1 MDSPILSNILKIIS
15 LIIGVI
21 GIIISLQ
28 IKSRVDNKD
37 ALFKTLIR
45 CSDNNSLCFF
55 TDGLFYY
62 GFKLFSNSSK
72 YCCIYGNRG
81 TTILSGK

>member
-37 ALFKTLIR
+37 ALFKTMIR
-45 CSDNNSLCFF
+45 RTKQSILNWKSLSQ
-55 TDGLFYY
+55 LAE
-62 GFKLFSNSSK
+62 N
-72 YCCIYGNRG
+72 
-81 TTILSGK
+81 

>member
-45 CSDNNSLCFF
+45 RTKQS
-55 TDGLFYY
+55 
-62 GFKLFSNSSK
+62 
-72 YCCIYGNRG
+72 
-81 TTILSGK
+81 ILNWKSYLNWQRTKADIGE

>member
-1 MDSPILSNILKIIS
+1 MASPILSNILEIIS

-28 IKSRVDNKD
+28 IKRRVDNKD

-45 CSDNNSLCFF
+45 RTKQSILNWKSLSQ
-55 TDGLFYY
+55 LAE
-62 GFKLFSNSSK
+62 N
-72 YCCIYGNRG
+72 
-81 TTILSGK
+81 

>member
-1 MDSPILSNILKIIS
+1 MDSPILSNILEIIF

-37 ALFKTLIR
+37 ALVKTLIR
-45 CSDNNSLCFF
+45 RTKQSILNWKSLSQ
-55 TDGLFYY
+55 LAE
-62 GFKLFSNSSK
+62 N
-72 YCCIYGNRG
+72 
-81 TTILSGK
+81 

>member
-1 MDSPILSNILKIIS
+1 MDSPILSNILEIIS

-37 ALFKTLIR
+37 ALVKTLIR
-45 CSDNNSLCFF
+45 RAKQSILNWKSLSQ
-55 TDGLFYY
+55 LAE
-62 GFKLFSNSSK
+62 N
-72 YCCIYGNRG
+72 
-81 TTILSGK
+81 

>member
-45 CSDNNSLCFF
+45 RTKHSILNWKSLSQ
-55 TDGLFYY
+55 LAE
-62 GFKLFSNSSK
+62 N
-72 YCCIYGNRG
+72 
-81 TTILSGK
+81 

>member
-28 IKSRVDNKD
+28 IKRRVDNKD
-37 ALFKTLIR
+37 ALVKTLIR
-45 CSDNNSLCFF
+45 RTKQSILNWKSLSQ
-55 TDGLFYY
+55 LAE
-62 GFKLFSNSSK
+62 N
-72 YCCIYGNRG
+72 
-81 TTILSGK
+81 

>member
-45 CSDNNSLCFF
+45 RTKQSILNWKSLSQ
-55 TDGLFYY
+55 LAE
-62 GFKLFSNSSK
+62 N
-72 YCCIYGNRG
+72 
-81 TTILSGK
+81 

>member
-1 MDSPILSNILKIIS
+1 MDSPILSNILEIIS

-45 CSDNNSLCFF
+45 RTKQSILNWKSLSQ
-55 TDGLFYY
+55 LAE
-62 GFKLFSNSSK
+62 N
-72 YCCIYGNRG
+72 
-81 TTILSGK
+81 

>member
-1 MDSPILSNILKIIS
+1 MDSPILSNILVIIS

-37 ALFKTLIR
+37 ALVKTLIR
-45 CSDNNSLCFF
+45 RTKQSILNWKSLSQ
-55 TDGLFYY
+55 LAE
-62 GFKLFSNSSK
+62 N
-72 YCCIYGNRG
+72 
-81 TTILSGK
+81 

>member
-1 MDSPILSNILKIIS
+1 MASPILSNILEIIS

-45 CSDNNSLCFF
+45 RTKQSILNWKSLSQ
-55 TDGLFYY
+55 LAE
-62 GFKLFSNSSK
+62 N
-72 YCCIYGNRG
+72 
-81 TTILSGK
+81 

>member
-1 MDSPILSNILKIIS
+1 MDSPILSNILKIIP

-45 CSDNNSLCFF
+45 RTKQSILNWKSLSQ
-55 TDGLFYY
+55 LAE
-62 GFKLFSNSSK
+62 N
-72 YCCIYGNRG
+72 
-81 TTILSGK
+81 

>member
-45 CSDNNSLCFF
+45 RTKQS
-55 TDGLFYY
+55 
-62 GFKLFSNSSK
+62 
-72 YCCIYGNRG
+72 
-81 TTILSGK
+81 ILNWKNLSQLAEN

>member
-1 MDSPILSNILKIIS
+1 MDSPILSNILEIIS

-37 ALFKTLIR
+37 ALVKTLIR
-45 CSDNNSLCFF
+45 RTKQSTLNWKSLSQ
-55 TDGLFYY
+55 LAE
-62 GFKLFSNSSK
+62 N
-72 YCCIYGNRG
+72 
-81 TTILSGK
+81 

>member
-1 MDSPILSNILKIIS
+1 MDSPILSNILEIIS

-37 ALFKTLIR
+37 ALVKTLIR
-45 CSDNNSLCFF
+45 RTKQSILNWKSLSQ
-55 TDGLFYY
+55 LAE
-62 GFKLFSNSSK
+62 N
-72 YCCIYGNRG
+72 
-81 TTILSGK
+81 